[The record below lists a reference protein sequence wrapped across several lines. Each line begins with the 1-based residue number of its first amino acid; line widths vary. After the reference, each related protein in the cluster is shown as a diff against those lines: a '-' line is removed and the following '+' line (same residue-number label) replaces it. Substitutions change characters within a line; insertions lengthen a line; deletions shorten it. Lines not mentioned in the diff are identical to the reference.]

1 MRQDA
6 ENYVK
11 MCDQCQRYALIPRMP
26 FEFLNLVMSLWSFA
40 LWGMDIVGPLPVTT
54 AHKKFL
60 LVAID
65 YFDKWVE
72 VEAYASIKDKNVSKF
87 FWKNIVCRFGIP
99 QAIIVDNELQFDSIT
114 FITFC
119 SELNIK
125 NLYSTPCYP
134 QSKGST
140 KVTNKTLLVVL
151 KKRLEEAKGK
161 KVDELPGVLW
171 AYRMTPGR
179 PTGTTSFALTYGL
192 KAIIPTKIGMPIAK
206 MVVQCQRDENQEL
219 ERHLDWADEVGGNG
233 AIRMTS
239 Y

>member
-40 LWGMDIVGPLPVTT
+40 LWGMDIVSPLPVTI

-60 LVAID
+60 LIAID

-99 QAIIVDNELQFDSIT
+99 QAIIVNNEL
-114 FITFC
+114 
-119 SELNIK
+119 
-125 NLYSTPCYP
+125 
-134 QSKGST
+134 
-140 KVTNKTLLVVL
+140 
-151 KKRLEEAKGK
+151 
-161 KVDELPGVLW
+161 
-171 AYRMTPGR
+171 
-179 PTGTTSFALTYGL
+179 
-192 KAIIPTKIGMPIAK
+192 
-206 MVVQCQRDENQEL
+206 
-219 ERHLDWADEVGGNG
+219 
-233 AIRMTS
+233 
-239 Y
+239 